1 MMKLLDISMVK
12 RVASPRHRKVHLRHD
27 PWEVLALLVRLAAVG
42 LLSWDG
48 WAHLHLWQDGY
59 RHIPTIGPLF
69 LVGAVS
75 AMAVAAGLLLRPS
88 RLLGLAGAGVEI
100 GILAGLLVSVNFG
113 LFGFKESLSA
123 PFAVESI
130 VVESVAVLT
139 LVGWVMVDLM
149 KDTPTATAANC
160 VPPPASKDNRRAAR
174 VAHLLRND
182 LP

>member
-1 MMKLLDISMVK
+1 MMKLLDISIIK
-12 RVASPRHRKVHLRHD
+12 RVASPRHRKVHLHRD
-27 PWEVLALLVRLAAVG
+27 PSEVLALFLRLVAVG

-59 RHIPTIGPLF
+59 RNIPTIGPLF

-75 AMAVAAGLLLRPS
+75 ALTVAAGLLLRPS

-100 GILAGLLVSVNFG
+100 GILAGLVVSVNFG

-130 VVESVAVLT
+130 VVEIAAALT

-149 KDTPTATAANC
+149 KDTHSATATDDVAQ
-160 VPPPASKDNRRAAR
+160 PPSEGNRPKAEVQVSGR
-174 VAHLLRND
+174 
-182 LP
+182 

>member
-1 MMKLLDISMVK
+1 MMKLLNVSSIK
-12 RVASPRHRKVHLRHD
+12 HVASPRHRKVHLHHD
-27 PWEVLALLVRLAAVG
+27 PWEVLALSLRLVAVG

-69 LVGAVS
+69 LAGAVS
-75 AMAVAAGLLLRPS
+75 ALAVAAGLLLRPS

-100 GILAGLLVSVNFG
+100 GILAGLIVSVNFG

-149 KDTPTATAANC
+149 KDTPPAPAANG
-160 VPPPASKDNRRAAR
+160 VAQPAPQDNRRAAR

>member
-1 MMKLLDISMVK
+1 MMKLLDISMIK

-27 PWEVLALLVRLAAVG
+27 PWEVSALFVRLVAVG

-100 GILAGLLVSVNFG
+100 GILAGLIVSVNFG

-123 PFAVESI
+123 AICRRVDRGG
-130 VVESVAVLT
+130 
-139 LVGWVMVDLM
+139 VGGG
-149 KDTPTATAANC
+149 P
-160 VPPPASKDNRRAAR
+160 
-174 VAHLLRND
+174 HLGGLGNGRPD
-182 LP
+182 EGHAPSRGR

>member
-27 PWEVLALLVRLAAVG
+27 PWDVLALFVRLMAVG

-100 GILAGLLVSVNFG
+100 GIWLV
-113 LFGFKESLSA
+113 
-123 PFAVESI
+123 
-130 VVESVAVLT
+130 
-139 LVGWVMVDLM
+139 
-149 KDTPTATAANC
+149 
-160 VPPPASKDNRRAAR
+160 
-174 VAHLLRND
+174 
-182 LP
+182 

>member
-1 MMKLLDISMVK
+1 MMKFLDVSVIK
-12 RVASPRHRKVHLRHD
+12 HVASPRHRKVHLYHD
-27 PWEVLALLVRLAAVG
+27 PWEVLALLLRLVAVA

-59 RHIPTIGPLF
+59 RHIATIGPLF

-75 AMAVAAGLLLRPS
+75 ALAVAAGLLLRPS

-100 GILAGLLVSVNFG
+100 GILAGLVVSVNFG

-139 LVGWVMVDLM
+139 LMSWVMVDLM
-149 KDTPTATAANC
+149 KDTPTVTAAK
-160 VPPPASKDNRRAAR
+160 ANRRAAR